1 MQIYNYDAKTLEYLG
16 VSEAD
21 EDPVDA
27 GDFLIP
33 AFASVIE
40 PPVAGADEVAVFDS
54 DNDEWNLVTDL
65 RGTEYWLGDGS
76 HGTVN
81 DINIELPVDALLSAP
96 PPSVSDVV
104 AIKVVEISTVT
115 RAAATGGFVSDALGT
130 DHFYGTLETDQL
142 NLSALVALDADR
154 IYPCRDESDQSWD
167 RRAHTIAQLRTVMTT
182 GTDYIQ
188 TILIQKDVFV
198 AQLLAIAA
206 DSLLTDDEKRTQINA
221 LVIQY

>member
-1 MQIYNYDAKTLEYLG
+1 MTIFFSALKNGFLDSNIFGDLPSVDIPDA
-16 VSEAD
+16 
-21 EDPVDA
+21 
-27 GDFLIP
+27 
-33 AFASVIE
+33 
-40 PPVAGADEVAVFDS
+40 VAVTDQEYS
-54 DNDEWNLVTDL
+54 DFRADYLAGKT
-65 RGTEYWLGDGS
+65 
-76 HGTVN
+76 
-81 DINIELPVDALLSAP
+81 IEVSG
-96 PPSVSDVV
+96 SDVV
-104 AIKVVEISTVT
+104 SVDTQISLSDTIAMKSNEIASTT
-115 RAAATGGFVSDALGT
+115 RAAVTGGFVSDALGT

-167 RRAHTIAQLRTVMTT
+167 RRAHTVAQLRTVMTT